1 MSKNM
6 KHEKEHIKTNSN
18 EVYKIVSLDN
28 GKPKIDVIKTLEL
41 VTKIPGAKIDRKKF
55 LRSELSHYYKK
66 SVVDD
71 AIAHNPAYAQ
81 IELKNINKIADSA
94 IKYERNRVSAISFV
108 SGLPGGFA
116 MVPALSAD
124 LVQYFYHVIVIIQ
137 KLAYLY
143 GFEEF
148 AFDEKEI
155 DSATMNKIMI
165 FMGVMTGVSGASE
178 GLKTIS
184 TIIEKN
190 LSKKLARTALTKGT
204 IYPIVKKVSNLIGI
218 KLTKQIFAN
227 ATGKVIPVLG
237 AVISGSITFVSY
249 GQNCNNL
256 KKHLSKGKFANP
268 KFYK

>member
-1 MSKNM
+1 M
-6 KHEKEHIKTNSN
+6 KKEQNQTNSN
-18 EVYKIVSLDN
+18 EIYKIVSLKN
-28 GKPKIDVIKTLEL
+28 GKPNIDVIKALEL

-94 IKYERNRVSAISFV
+94 IKYERNKVSAISFV
-108 SGLPGGFA
+108 SGLPGGIA

-124 LVQYFYHVIVIIQ
+124 LVQYFYHVIIIIQ

-148 AFDEKEI
+148 EFNEKEI
-155 DSATMNKIMI
+155 DSETMNKIMI
-165 FMGVMTGVSGASE
+165 FMGIMSGVSGANE
-178 GLKTIS
+178 GLKIIS
-184 TIIEKN
+184 KIIGEN
-190 LSKKLARTALTKGT
+190 ISKKLAKTTLTKT
-204 IYPIVKKVSNLIGI
+204 AIYPIVKKVSNLICI
-218 KLTKQIFAN
+218 KMTKQIFAN

-256 KKHLSKGKFANP
+256 KKHLSKGKLANP